1 MRRPLLGRLAVAG
14 IALAMTCHLPAPALA
29 GDAAPAAAGQTHA
42 ALTVKV
48 DELIRQMTLDEK
60 IDLLA
65 GAGIMELNGVPRL
78 GVPSIKM
85 TDGPTGVR
93 SHDDIPA
100 TVFPVGV
107 AVAATWNPEL
117 AGRVGGAIADEARAH
132 GASVLLAPT
141 VNIVRTPLWGRNFET
156 YSEDPHLSAQM
167 GLGYVQGVQAKGIGV
182 SLKHFA
188 ANNQETNR
196 FFVNARLSARA
207 LREIYLPAFET
218 VVKQADPWSV
228 MASYNKLNG
237 TYATQNRWLLTDLLK
252 KEWGYP
258 GMVVSDW
265 GATHATAA
273 AANAG
278 LDLEMPGP
286 PAHFGDKLRQAVE
299 KGEVGLDQ
307 IDENAGRVLRLILR
321 STVRE
326 GGDGT
331 IPADMK
337 SAHAELARTAAREA
351 IVLLKNKDLL
361 PLPSDIRTLAV
372 IGPNA
377 DVIRV
382 QGGGSSAVVPF
393 ASIPTP
399 LAALREALPGTR
411 IIHAQGVD
419 NEETPPAA
427 DAAMLSPDE
436 ARSRRGLQAD
446 YFATAD
452 LAGPPLRSEE
462 ATTFVKRIAG
472 NVPDAKTIGYAGLRW
487 SGWFWPERSGR
498 HEFSVRGTGRAVLS
512 LDGQTILD
520 RSVKGQPDPRDVI
533 GFPVLRRT
541 VALDLEA
548 GRGYRLQ
555 LDYATGQTPYEA
567 LVLGIRQPLPAF
579 EAAVAAAREADAA
592 IVLVGSSSM
601 TEGEG
606 YDRTTLALPGEQDR
620 LVRAV
625 AAANGRTVV
634 VVNSG
639 AAVTMPWKDEAGAIL
654 QLWLPGQEGS
664 RALAD
669 LLFGKANPSGRLPV
683 SFPAADGDIPMDLAA
698 LDSDYAEGLLVGYRG
713 LEARGVT
720 PLYPFGHGLSYSTFS
735 YGRLKAPSR
744 IRGGQPVTVTLDLRN
759 SAGPAGQEVVQLYVA
774 PASRDAA
781 EPLRQLRAF
790 TKVALQPGERRQVSL
805 TLDPRAFAAWD
816 EETGQWRVKPG
827 DYTLLVGSSAG
838 DIRQQGRLRVSG
850 GAATLP

>member
-1 MRRPLLGRLAVAG
+1 MRRPILGRLAVAG
-14 IALAMTCHLPAPALA
+14 VALAMACPLPGTALA
-29 GDAAPAAAGQTHA
+29 GGAGTAAANRTHA

-48 DELIRQMTLDEK
+48 DELMRQMTLDEK

-93 SHDDIPA
+93 SHDDMPA

-107 AVAATWNPEL
+107 AVAATWNPDL

-156 YSEDPHLSAQM
+156 YSEDPHLSAQI

-228 MASYNKLNG
+228 MASYNKVNG

-252 KEWGYP
+252 QEWGYP

-273 AANAG
+273 AVNAG

-286 PAHFGDKLRQAVE
+286 PAHFGDRLRQAVD
-299 KGEVGLDQ
+299 KGEVSTAQ

-321 STVRE
+321 STVKD
-326 GGDGT
+326 GDGS

-337 SAHAELARTAAREA
+337 AAHADLARAAAREA
-351 IVLLKNKDLL
+351 IVLLKNQDVL

-393 ASIPTP
+393 TSIPTP

-427 DAAMLSPDE
+427 DASLLSPDE
-436 ARSRRGLQAD
+436 ARSRKGLLAE

-452 LAGPPLRSEE
+452 LAGTPVRHED

-472 NVPDAKTIGYAGLRW
+472 NVPDARTIGYAGLRW

-512 LDGQTILD
+512 LDGRMVLD
-520 RSVKGQPDPRDVI
+520 RSVKGEPDPRDVI

-567 LVLGIRQPLPAF
+567 LVLGIRQPVPDF
-579 EAAVAAAREADAA
+579 DAAVAAAREADAA

-606 YDRTTLALPGEQDR
+606 YDRTTLALPGDQDR

-625 AAANGRTVV
+625 TAANARTVV

-654 QLWLPGQEGS
+654 QLWLPGQEGP

-669 LLFGKANPSGRLPV
+669 LLFGKANPSGKLPV
-683 SFPAADGDIPMDLAA
+683 SFPGADGDIQVDLAA

-713 LEARGVT
+713 LDARGVA
-720 PLYPFGHGLSYSTFS
+720 PLYPFGHGLSYSTFT
-735 YGRLKAPSR
+735 YGKLKAPSR
-744 IRGGQPVTVTLDLRN
+744 VRGGEPVTVTLDLRN

-774 PASRDAA
+774 PARRDAT
-781 EPLRQLRAF
+781 EPPRQLRAF
-790 TKVALQPGERRQVSL
+790 TKVALRPGERRQVTL
-805 TLDPRAFAAWD
+805 TLDPRAFAVWD
-816 EETGQWRVKPG
+816 EEAGQWRVQPG
-827 DYTLLVGSSAG
+827 NYTLLVGSSAG
-838 DIRQQGRLRVSG
+838 DIRQQGRLTVGG
-850 GAATLP
+850 GAKTVP

>member
-1 MRRPLLGRLAVAG
+1 MFGRLAVAG
-14 IALAMTCHLPAPALA
+14 VALALA
-29 GDAAPAAAGQTHA
+29 GQSVVQAKDTAPDVTA
-42 ALTVKV
+42 KV
-48 DELIRQMTLDEK
+48 QDLIGRMTLDEK
-60 IDLLA
+60 ISLLA

-78 GVPSIKM
+78 GVPGIKV

-93 SHDDIPA
+93 SHDDKPA

-107 AVAATWNPEL
+107 AMAATWNTEL
-117 AGRVGGAIADEARAH
+117 AGKVGAAIADEARAH

-156 YSEDPHLSAQM
+156 YSEDPHLAARM
-167 GLGYVQGVQAKGIGV
+167 GLGYVQGVQGRGIGV

-196 FFVNARLSARA
+196 FFVDSKVPARP
-207 LREIYLPAFET
+207 LREVYLPAFET

-228 MASYNKLNG
+228 MASYNKVNG

-286 PAHFGDKLRQAVE
+286 PANFGAKLRQAVD
-299 KGEVGLDQ
+299 KGDVSPAQ
-307 IDENAGRVLRLILR
+307 IDDNAGRVLRLILR
-321 STVRE
+321 STVK

-331 IPADMK
+331 IPAAMRQ
-337 SAHAELARTAAREA
+337 AHADLARAAAQEA
-351 IVLLKNKDLL
+351 IILLQNKDVL
-361 PLPSDIRTLAV
+361 PLKGDIRTLAV

-393 ASIPTP
+393 DSIPTP
-399 LAALREALPGTR
+399 LAALAEAFPGAR

-419 NEETPPAA
+419 NEETPPSA
-427 DAAMLSPDE
+427 DPALLSPDE
-436 ARSRRGLQAD
+436 KRGRKGLLAE
-446 YFATAD
+446 YFTTPD
-452 LAGPPLRSEE
+452 LSGQPSRSEDV
-462 ATTFVKRIAG
+462 ANFSKRIAG
-472 NVPDAKTIGYAGLRW
+472 NQAKADVVGYAGLRW
-487 SGWFWPERSGR
+487 SGWFWPERSGK
-498 HEFSVRGTGRAVLS
+498 HEFSVRGTGKATLS
-512 LDGQTILD
+512 LDGKVILD
-520 RSVKGQPDPRDVI
+520 RAVKGVPDPRDVI

-541 VALDLEA
+541 VSLDMEA
-548 GRGYRLQ
+548 GRGYRIQ

-567 LVLGIRQPLPAF
+567 LVFGIRQPAPDFDAAV
-579 EAAVAAAREADAA
+579 EAAKGADAA

-620 LVRAV
+620 LVAAV
-625 AAANGRTVV
+625 AAVNKRTVV

-639 AAVTMPWKDEAGAIL
+639 SAVTMPWKDQVGAIM

-664 RALAD
+664 RALGD
-669 LLFGKANPSGRLPV
+669 LAAGKANPSGRLPV
-683 SFPAADGDIPMDLAA
+683 SFPAKDGDIDVDLAA
-698 LDSDYAEGLLVGYRG
+698 LESNYAEGLLVGYRG
-713 LEARGVT
+713 LDAKGVAA
-720 PLYPFGHGLSYSTFS
+720 LFPFGHGLSYSTFT
-735 YGRLKAPSR
+735 YGKPKVPAR
-744 IRGGQPVTVTLDLRN
+744 IKGGEAVSVTLDLRN
-759 SAGPAGQEVVQLYVA
+759 SAGPAGQEVAQLYIA
-774 PASRDAA
+774 PARRDAD
-781 EPLRQLRAF
+781 EPPKQLSAF
-790 TKVALQPGERRQVSL
+790 TKVALAPGEKRRVTL
-805 TLDPRAFAAWD
+805 TLDPRAFTAWD
-816 EETGQWRVKPG
+816 EATGQWRVRPG
-827 DYTLLVGSSAG
+827 EYTLLVGASAA
-838 DIRQQGRLRVSG
+838 DIRQRVNVKVAG
-850 GAATLP
+850 GAEVVP

>member
-1 MRRPLLGRLAVAG
+1 MRRRMVGRLAVAG
-14 IALAMTCHLPAPALA
+14 VALALA
-29 GDAAPAAAGQTHA
+29 GVPLAQAQDARPPVSAAPEPAAPVQDLLA
-42 ALTVKV
+42 
-48 DELIRQMTLDEK
+48 RMTLDEK
-60 IDLLA
+60 ISLLA

-78 GVPSIKM
+78 GVPGIKV

-93 SHDDIPA
+93 SHEDKPA

-107 AVAATWNPEL
+107 AMAATWNTEL
-117 AGRVGGAIADEARAH
+117 AGKVGAAIADEARAH

-156 YSEDPHLSAQM
+156 YSEDPHLAARM
-167 GLGYVQGVQAKGIGV
+167 GLGYVQGVQGQGIGV

-196 FFVNARLSARA
+196 FFVDSKVPARP

-228 MASYNKLNG
+228 MASYNKVNG

-252 KEWGYP
+252 KEWGYA

-278 LDLEMPGP
+278 MDLEMPGP
-286 PAHFGDKLRQAVE
+286 PANFGTKLRQAVD
-299 KGEVGLDQ
+299 KGEVTQAQ

-321 STVRE
+321 STVK

-331 IPADMK
+331 IPADMRQ
-337 SAHAELARTAAREA
+337 AHADLARAAAREA
-351 IVLLKNKDLL
+351 IILLQNKQDVLPLL
-361 PLPSDIRTLAV
+361 PSIRTLAV

-393 ASIPTP
+393 DSIPTP
-399 LAALREALPGTR
+399 LAALAEALPGVR
-411 IIHAQGVD
+411 ILHAQGVD
-419 NEETPPAA
+419 NEETPPSA
-427 DAAMLSPDE
+427 DPALLSPDE
-436 ARSRRGLQAD
+436 KRGGKGLRAD
-446 YFATAD
+446 YFTTPD
-452 LAGPPLRSEE
+452 LSGTPSRSEDV
-462 ATTFVKRIAG
+462 ANFSKRIAG
-472 NVPDAKTIGYAGLRW
+472 NQAKADAVGYAALRW

-498 HEFSVRGTGRAVLS
+498 HEFSVRGTGKATLS
-512 LDGQTILD
+512 LDGKIILD
-520 RSVKGQPDPRDVI
+520 RAVKGVPDPRDVI

-541 VALDLEA
+541 VSLDLEA
-548 GRGYRLQ
+548 GRGYRIQ
-555 LDYATGQTPYEA
+555 LDYITGQTPYEA
-567 LVLGIRQPLPAF
+567 LVFGLRQPAPDFA
-579 EAAVAAAREADAA
+579 AAVAAAKEADAA

-620 LVRAV
+620 LVSAV
-625 AAANGRTVV
+625 AAANKRTIV

-639 AAVTMPWKDEAGAIL
+639 AAVTMPWKEQAGAIL

-669 LLFGKANPSGRLPV
+669 LLLGKANPSGRLPV
-683 SFPAADGDIPMDLAA
+683 SFPARDGDIAVDLAA
-698 LDSDYAEGLLVGYRG
+698 LESHYAEGLLVGYRG
-713 LEARGVT
+713 LEAKGQA
-720 PLYPFGHGLSYSTFS
+720 PLFAFGHGLSYSTFT
-735 YGRLKAPSR
+735 YGKPKAPAR
-744 IRGGQPVTVTLDLRN
+744 IRGGEAVSVSLDLRN
-759 SAGPAGQEVVQLYVA
+759 SAGPAGHEVAQLYVA
-774 PASRDAA
+774 PARRDAD
-781 EPLRQLRAF
+781 EPPKQLRAF
-790 TKVALQPGERRQVSL
+790 TKVTLAAGEKRRITL

-816 EETGQWRVKPG
+816 EATGQWRVRPG
-827 DYTLLVGSSAG
+827 DYDLLIGPSSA
-838 DIRQQGRLRVSG
+838 DIRQRVKVKVAG
-850 GAATLP
+850 GAEVVP